1 LLGLLLWCFI
11 HDGSGSGLNSTD
23 WTASGEAAILK
34 ATKTKFNVE
43 RGKPQQQA
51 VEVQNVGLAGVL
63 VRRD

>member
-1 LLGLLLWCFI
+1 VY
-11 HDGSGSGLNSTD
+11 NSYWYGYD
-23 WTASGEAAILK
+23 NYRKGVDSKTAL
-34 ATKTKFNVE
+34 NVE